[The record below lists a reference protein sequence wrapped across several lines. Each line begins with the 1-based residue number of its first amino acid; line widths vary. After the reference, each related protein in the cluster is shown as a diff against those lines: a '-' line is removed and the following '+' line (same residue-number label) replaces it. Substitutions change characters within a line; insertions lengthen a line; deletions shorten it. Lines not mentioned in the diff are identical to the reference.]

1 MTYPLGQGSELKRE
15 AGSAAK
21 KMPALDFGGWKEEI
35 KPRKSLKTVK
45 MTLFQA
51 TD

>member
-21 KMPALDFGGWKEEI
+21 KMPALDFGGEEEI